1 MHLKY
6 VCVTQRSMGDKMFS
20 QWQRYFLFLSLRY
33 FLEWNVDSIFPFN
46 LITGSVSY
54 CDELLAR
61 GKNKWPI
68 SMYSHLS
75 DNIREQQKLDKT
87 IKIVSDVYLPW
98 LLTPMRVNRFFSH
111 TCNSLWQTEMK
122 KMCKFFLIIPQS
134 TV

>member
-1 MHLKY
+1 
-6 VCVTQRSMGDKMFS
+6 
-20 QWQRYFLFLSLRY
+20 
-33 FLEWNVDSIFPFN
+33 
-46 LITGSVSY
+46 
-54 CDELLAR
+54 
-61 GKNKWPI
+61 
-68 SMYSHLS
+68 MYSHLS

-122 KMCKFFLIIPQS
+122 KMFFLIIPQS